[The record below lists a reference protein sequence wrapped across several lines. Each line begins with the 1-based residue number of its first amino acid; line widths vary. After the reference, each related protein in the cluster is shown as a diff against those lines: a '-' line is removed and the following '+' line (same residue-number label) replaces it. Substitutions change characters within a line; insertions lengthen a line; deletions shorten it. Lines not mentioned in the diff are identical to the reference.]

1 MTHIGNMRCQQRNM
15 RFTMA
20 HIGDKAQLQAPW
32 SNSHFLRHQ
41 DAIAKSAV
49 RTKRKTEKQQNLF
62 AAGCT
67 AMDLK
72 ARLVVS

>member
-15 RFTMA
+15 RFAMA
-20 HIGDKAQLQAPW
+20 HVGNKAQLQAPW
-32 SNSHFLRHQ
+32 SNSHFLSHQ
-41 DAIAKSAV
+41 DDIAKTAV
-49 RTKRKTEKQQNLF
+49 RKKRKTEEQQNLF

-72 ARLVVS
+72 ARLVLS